1 MQIVKKEAEKEDEEL
16 RYIEGMVLVSIE
28 RHPKQIF
35 APLKS
40 ET

>member
-1 MQIVKKEAEKEDEEL
+1 MQIVKKEARKEEKEL
-16 RYIEGMVLVSIE
+16 RCIEGMVLVSIE

-35 APLKS
+35 APLKF